1 MHSAIRRLLLV
12 ELVCLAAY
20 LVVVFVWAA
29 FSIPALDLVSS
40 QVLRWILTRVFHDFG
55 VIAPHATLLA
65 VAIWAGMLL
74 DEADLV
80 APEASIRL
88 IKSLLVVAL
97 FVAGYEAT
105 HELLAGPGLAW
116 QNRVAVERSLLVQ
129 DLRDRVEDY
138 TARRE
143 FSSARQSLELLLRV
157 DPSLEEEAERARAV
171 IYQAEQDETARRDQE
186 REPIPPMADA
196 GRATGRNASELM
208 EAARAAM
215 DRGDYVTA
223 HLEARRAFDLDP
235 RNTDAWR
242 LAEQAWE
249 LVAEG
254 ADDDRPGIQQRKREI
269 RASMQAGRLI
279 EAYYDLQ
286 SFVEDYPADP
296 DIRPLSQELTQL
308 LDRVAFFLDELESE
322 DAGSAGPGLLVVQE
336 TADGGHELIRVAS
349 TLGQPLPRYGIQIE
363 ALEIGSDHRLVYHLE
378 ADSGRFE
385 SGQIVLRG
393 IHRDD
398 ESRMQNPRY
407 LSGERED
414 ALFPVLELRVS
425 LVNLVAV
432 SRGQNRPG
440 ELNGFDLYR
449 FVTGAPEASTY
460 VPGMQIDL
468 FRRLVAPIS
477 VVFSSLLVFAV
488 SFRLRRRSDA
498 SFGLRG
504 VFSVTVV
511 LPLLAAGVFSVVE
524 YGQTLLVALMILV
537 AGTTV
542 AVLVAVITQIA
553 LVALGLVL
561 AIRAT
566 A

>member
-12 ELVCLAAY
+12 ELIALAAY

-40 QVLRWILTRVFHDFG
+40 QVLRWIVTRVFQDFG
-55 VIAPHATLLA
+55 VVVPHATLLA
-65 VAIWAGMLL
+65 VAIWAGMLI

-80 APEASIRL
+80 GPEAGL
-88 IKSLLVVAL
+88 NLVKSLLVVVL

-105 HELLAGPGLAW
+105 HELLTGPGLAW

-129 DLRDRVEDY
+129 DLRDRIEDY

-143 FSSARQSLELLLRV
+143 FSSARQSVELLLRV
-157 DPSLEEEAERARAV
+157 DPSLEEEAARARVVINEAERA
-171 IYQAEQDETARRDQE
+171 ESNRRDQE
-186 REPIPPMADA
+186 QQTVSPVQNA
-196 GRATGRNASELM
+196 GRATGRNASQLM
-208 EAARAAM
+208 EAAREAM

-235 RNTDAWR
+235 RNTSAWR
-242 LAEQAWE
+242 LAERAWE

-254 ADDDRPGIQQRKREI
+254 ADDDRPEIQQRKRGI
-269 RASMQAGRLI
+269 RAAMQADRLI

-286 SFVEDYPADP
+286 RFAEDFPTDP
-296 DIRPLSQELTQL
+296 DIPPLSRELAEL
-308 LDRVAFFLDELESE
+308 LERKAFFLDELESA
-322 DAGSAGPGLLVVQE
+322 DAGSAGPGLLVVQQ
-336 TADGGHELIRVAS
+336 TAEGGHELIRVGS
-349 TLGQPLPRYGIQIE
+349 TLGQPLPRYGIGIE
-363 ALEIGSDHRLVYHLE
+363 ALEIDADHQLVYHLQV
-378 ADSGRFE
+378 DSGQFD
-385 SGQIVLRG
+385 SSQIILRG

-398 ESRMQNPRY
+398 ESLVQNPRY
-407 LSGERED
+407 LSGEREE
-414 ALFPVLELRVS
+414 ALFPVLGLRVS

-432 SRGQNRPG
+432 SRGQNRLG

-449 FVTGAPEASTY
+449 FVTASPETATF
-460 VPGMQIDL
+460 VPGMQIEL

-477 VVFSSLLVFAV
+477 VVFSSLLVFAI

-504 VFSVTVV
+504 VFSVTIV
-511 LPLLAAGVFSVVE
+511 LPLLVAGIFSVFE
-524 YGQTLLVALMILV
+524 YVQTLLAALIILV
-537 AGTTV
+537 AGATV
-542 AVLVAVITQIA
+542 AALVTVTVQIV

-561 AIRAT
+561 AIRAV